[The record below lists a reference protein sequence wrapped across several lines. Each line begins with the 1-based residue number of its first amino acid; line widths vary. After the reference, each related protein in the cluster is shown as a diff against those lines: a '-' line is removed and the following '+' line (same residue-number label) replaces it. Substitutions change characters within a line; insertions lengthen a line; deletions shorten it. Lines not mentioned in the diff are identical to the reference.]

1 MEDKKYIKIIKDE
14 FYYEVFYLED
24 DEIEKSCFVFKDVLT
39 PTRLESFEN
48 ELNTSYSESAD
59 DFDENEI
66 YKTYTL
72 YDLINNAGMFEKE
85 PQTYFGMMLKANGIL
100 NNEVRQHS
108 DVDKYDVQFFESKRE
123 LEDEES
129 FESEFPNVDYNKPFF
144 VISYI
149 DGGLIKVLNAN
160 EVKSYKD
167 LTKIIE
173 NGEY

>member
-1 MEDKKYIKIIKDE
+1 MRYFIWKTTKSK
-14 FYYEVFYLED
+14 
-24 DEIEKSCFVFKDVLT
+24 KSCFVFKDVLT

-48 ELNTSYSESAD
+48 ELNACYAEST
-59 DFDENEI
+59 DFDENET

-85 PQTYFGMMLKANGIL
+85 PQTYFDMMLKANEII
-100 NNEVRQHS
+100 NNEIRQHS
-108 DVDKYDVQFFESKRE
+108 DVDKYDVQFFESKKE

-129 FESEFPNVDYNKPFF
+129 FESEFPNVNYNKPFF

-149 DGGLIKVLNAN
+149 DGELIKVLNAN

-173 NGEY
+173 NGGY

>member
-39 PTRLESFEN
+39 PTRLESFE
-48 ELNTSYSESAD
+48 
-59 DFDENEI
+59 
-66 YKTYTL
+66 
-72 YDLINNAGMFEKE
+72 
-85 PQTYFGMMLKANGIL
+85 
-100 NNEVRQHS
+100 
-108 DVDKYDVQFFESKRE
+108 
-123 LEDEES
+123 
-129 FESEFPNVDYNKPFF
+129 SEFPNVNYNKPFF

-149 DGGLIKVLNAN
+149 DGELIKVLNAN

-173 NGEY
+173 NGGY

>member
-14 FYYEVFYLED
+14 FYYEVFYLEN

-48 ELNTSYSESAD
+48 ELNACYAEST
-59 DFDENEI
+59 DFDENET

-85 PQTYFGMMLKANGIL
+85 PQTYFDMMLKANEII
-100 NNEVRQHS
+100 NNEIRQHS
-108 DVDKYDVQFFESKRE
+108 DVDKYDVQFFESKKE

-129 FESEFPNVDYNKPFF
+129 FESEFPNVNYNKAFF

-173 NGEY
+173 NGGY

>member
-1 MEDKKYIKIIKDE
+1 M
-14 FYYEVFYLED
+14 
-24 DEIEKSCFVFKDVLT
+24 T

-108 DVDKYDVQFFESKRE
+108 DIDKYDVQFFENKRE

-129 FESEFPNVDYNKPFF
+129 FESEFPNVNYNKPFF

-149 DGGLIKVLNAN
+149 DGELIKVLNAN

-173 NGEY
+173 NGGY

>member
-1 MEDKKYIKIIKDE
+1 
-14 FYYEVFYLED
+14 
-24 DEIEKSCFVFKDVLT
+24 
-39 PTRLESFEN
+39 
-48 ELNTSYSESAD
+48 
-59 DFDENEI
+59 
-66 YKTYTL
+66 
-72 YDLINNAGMFEKE
+72 MFEKE
-85 PQTYFGMMLKANGIL
+85 PQTYFDMMLKANEII
-100 NNEVRQHS
+100 NNEIRQHS

-173 NGEY
+173 NGGY